1 MTLSLNKEEILFYQ
15 KNRDPFLMID
25 IATEIIPGKKANG
38 YKYLKKDEWFFK
50 VHWPEDPNMPG
61 ALQVEALTQMGAL
74 TILTL
79 DGNKG
84 KLIYVVAADKVRYKK
99 KIVPGDEL
107 YIETQLISWKRG
119 MGIVK
124 AESFVDNKPACS
136 GIFTL
141 VLTEEFQK
149 SKT

>member
-1 MTLSLNKEEILFYQ
+1 MKLKLNKEEIMYYQ

-25 IATEIIPGKKANG
+25 AATEIIPGKKANG

-79 DGNKG
+79 EGNHG
-84 KLIYVVAADKVRYKK
+84 KLIYVVAADKVKYKK
-99 KIVPGDEL
+99 KIVPENKL
-107 YIETQLISWKRG
+107 YIETQLLSWKRG

-124 AESFVDNKPACS
+124 AESFVDNQPACS

-149 SKT
+149 SMR